1 MSQADYQKA
10 LKQIERGDLAGSLQ
24 SLDRILKKN
33 PKFAQAYRPR
43 AQVRAKLQDLK
54 SAIADYKEAMRLQP
68 TAM

>member
-1 MSQADYQKA
+1 M
-10 LKQIERGDLAGSLQ
+10 Q